1 MVGFQYLHIFF
12 MTTILHKSTAFAKS
26 LAEAK
31 ADSTAPEWMTEEG
44 YATLVGKDGNS
55 YLLPN
60 ETVSDMYL
68 RMSTTAYDYLLDMYT
83 KAHQALPDVCTIQN
97 FFEIFWKGWLG
108 GATPVLSNFGAKRGL
123 PISCYSSFMDD
134 NLNHI
139 IDTISEVG
147 KLSAKGGGTAVHL
160 SAVRPAGS
168 PISTGG
174 TSDGI
179 VSPLRMLNATCE
191 SISQT
196 SIRRGAVAVYLDVEH
211 GDIHEFLRIRRAAQD
226 ASRRFMSLHQG
237 VCISD
242 EFMHRVKSGDKEA
255 RSLWLEI
262 IKTRVET
269 GEPYLFFK
277 DTVNRLRPDCYKQRN
292 LYVTGSNLCS
302 EIVGYTDALHTFVC
316 CLSSLNLAKYDE
328 WKDTPTVE
336 LSILFLE
343 AVMEEFIQKASSMS
357 GFDRAIRFAV
367 KSRMLGLGAMGYHT
381 YLQENNIAF
390 NSDLAKDVNKE
401 IFAYIKERADYTSA
415 YLATDLGE
423 PEWCEGSGYRHTHRM
438 SLAPTVSN
446 STICGGISPS
456 IEPYTAN
463 IFSKSGAK
471 GVFIVR
477 NPSLEK
483 VLNEL
488 NLNTQDIWESIAEHS
503 GSVQHLDFLSEWQ
516 KQVYLT
522 AREIDQT
529 VIVEQAADRQK
540 FLDQTQSVNLFFHQG
555 AELNYI
561 NKVHLLAWE
570 LGVPTLYYFR
580 SQAAIKVTSSAR
592 SAEVT
597 EPTPVTVKE
606 CSLKPVVDAGDNIC
620 IPCGG

>member
-1 MVGFQYLHIFF
+1 MIA
-12 MTTILHKSTAFAKS
+12 TTHKSTTSIKS
-26 LAEAK
+26 LDEAK
-31 ADSTAPEWMTEEG
+31 AYLEAPEWMTEEG

-55 YLLPN
+55 YLLPG
-60 ETVSDMYL
+60 ETVKDMYTRMSVTAYNLLSDMYTQK
-68 RMSTTAYDYLLDMYT
+68 S
-83 KAHQALPDVCTIQN
+83 QVLPAICKVEN
-97 FFEIFWKGWLG
+97 FFDIFWKGWLG
-108 GATPVLSNFGAKRGL
+108 GATPVLSNFGANRGL
-123 PISCYSSFMDD
+123 PISCYASYMDD
-134 NLNHI
+134 DLNHI
-139 IDTISEVG
+139 IDTVAEIG

-160 SAVRPAGS
+160 SAVRPAGT

-211 GDIHEFLRIRRAAQD
+211 GDIQEFLRIRRAAQD

-237 VCISD
+237 VGISD

-277 DTVNRLRPDCYKQRN
+277 DTVNRLRPECYVKRG
-292 LYVTGSNLCS
+292 LFVTGSNLCS
-302 EIVGYTDALHTFVC
+302 EILGYTDALHTFVC
-316 CLSSLNLAKYDE
+316 CLSSLNLAKYNE
-328 WKDTPTVE
+328 WKDTATVE
-336 LSILFLE
+336 LATLFLE
-343 AVMEEFIQKASSMS
+343 AVMEEFIQKASKMS
-357 GFDRAIRFAV
+357 GFDRAVRFAV

-390 NSDLAKDVNKE
+390 NSELAKDVNKE
-401 IFAYIKERADYTSA
+401 IFSYIKKEADRTSA
-415 YLATDLGE
+415 YLAVDLGE
-423 PEWCEGSGYRHTHRM
+423 PEWCEGSGYRHTHRL
-438 SLAPTVSN
+438 SIAPTVSN

-463 IFSKSGAK
+463 IFTKSGAK
-471 GVFIVR
+471 GVFIVK

-483 VLNEL
+483 VLIKL

-503 GSVQHLDFLSEWQ
+503 GSVQHLEFLSEWQ

-529 VIVEQAADRQK
+529 VIVQQAADRQK

-570 LGVPTLYYFR
+570 EGVPTLYYFR

-592 SAEVT
+592 LTDVT
-597 EPTPVTVKE
+597 KPTE
-606 CSLKPVVDAGDNIC
+606 AICSLKPIDAGDNIC